1 MKYLAALILLLSA
14 STWARD
20 LVALK
25 SQNLATTLGFLEE
38 LTPRPPS
45 VDQPYFVRIF
55 AVPTEV
61 GECGG
66 DVSTC
71 PDVNLYITVSNG
83 DLGERP
89 VLYQLPNSK
98 GWEFVG
104 WTKPGKAGQMPSVG
118 FKLRTTLPESNISP
132 EARKAWRA
140 REYRL
145 LVSTESASY
154 TER

>member
-1 MKYLAALILLLSA
+1 MKYFAALILLLPAITS
-14 STWARD
+14 ARD
-20 LVALK
+20 LVPLK
-25 SQNLATTLGFLEE
+25 SQSLATTLGFLEE
-38 LTPRPPS
+38 LTPRPPR
-45 VDQPYFVRIF
+45 VDQPYFVRVF

-66 DVSTC
+66 EVSTC
-71 PDVNLYITVSNG
+71 PDVKLYITVSNG
-83 DLGERP
+83 DLGETP
-89 VLYQLPNSK
+89 VLYQLPTSK

-104 WTKPGKAGQMPSVG
+104 WTKPTKTGQTSLLG

-132 EARKAWRA
+132 AARKAWRA